1 MVVLVSFLPF
11 LFPFLRLL
19 FFYLFI
25 FVCFSQVVVFLLFY
39 ICCFPQV
46 VVMAPKITEGPE
58 PVIVIGQRKREKDD
72 ENAIMTHESR

>member
-1 MVVLVSFLPF
+1 M
-11 LFPFLRLL
+11 
-19 FFYLFI
+19 
-25 FVCFSQVVVFLLFY
+25 FV
-39 ICCFPQV
+39 CFPQV

>member
-1 MVVLVSFLPF
+1 MF
-11 LFPFLRLL
+11 LFLRVLC
-19 FFYLFI
+19 FYLFM
-25 FVCFSQVVVFLLFY
+25 FV
-39 ICCFPQV
+39 CFPQV